1 MNFTQNVDRLHHV
14 AAQRLSS
21 NIPPILELHGSLSEV
36 RCVSKGN
43 SSPKETSWWEKAQT
57 NAFGRVDRY
66 YPTHTAKTDADH
78 GCGFV
83 CSRDALQDQLTVMN
97 PGWYEW
103 SVRLKNEPHLSL
115 RRNPDGDVQLEGVS
129 YDTFSY
135 PTCPNCGGIIK
146 PDVVFFGE
154 NVRKT
159 VREQAKQWVNE
170 CDALLLVGTTVA
182 TYSAYRLVRDVKEAG
197 KPIVLLNRGP
207 TRVDPLVDVRI
218 GFDSASVLSHL
229 RFT

>member
-1 MNFTQNVDRLHHV
+1 MAFIQNVDRLHSV

-36 RCVSKGN
+36 RCILKGEN
-43 SSPKETSWWEKAQT
+43 HTKGGMWWDKKQT
-57 NAFGRVDRY
+57 NSFGLVDRY
-66 YPTHTAKTDADH
+66 YPTPTAKTDAGN

-83 CSRDALQDQLTVMN
+83 FSRDALQDQLTKLN
-97 PGWYEW
+97 PDWYEW
-103 SVRLKNEPHLSL
+103 AERLKNEPHLSL

-129 YDTFSY
+129 YDTFLY
-135 PTCPNCGGIIK
+135 PACPNCGGIIK

-159 VREQAKQWVNE
+159 VREEAQQWARE
-170 CDALLLVGTTVA
+170 CDALFVVGTTVA
-182 TYSAYRLVRDVKEAG
+182 TYSAYRLVREVKDAR

-207 TRVDPLVDVRI
+207 TRIDPLVDIRI
-218 GFDSASVLSHL
+218 DLDSASVLSRL
-229 RFT
+229 P